1 MSGEFE
7 TLLEER
13 WQDYQAALDSTIANL
28 KADPANRHAHLK
40 SWVGYATK
48 IAIFS
53 LVGSAALLVAL
64 YVAMPQVWAGSP
76 VGLVFNI
83 WCWVSM
89 IGPIFLPL
97 VFPPPVRYWE
107 KRADRLLEGTDVPS
121 KHKAF

>member
-1 MSGEFE
+1 MDEEFDIR
-7 TLLEER
+7 LEER
-13 WQDYQAALDSTIANL
+13 WQDYRVAVDSTIADL
-28 KADPANRHAHLK
+28 KADPANRRAHPK
-40 SWVGYATK
+40 AWVGYVAK

-64 YVAMPQVWAGSP
+64 YVAMPQVWAGSS

-89 IGPIFLPL
+89 IGPMSLPF

-107 KRADRLLEGTDVPS
+107 QRADRLLEGTDVPP